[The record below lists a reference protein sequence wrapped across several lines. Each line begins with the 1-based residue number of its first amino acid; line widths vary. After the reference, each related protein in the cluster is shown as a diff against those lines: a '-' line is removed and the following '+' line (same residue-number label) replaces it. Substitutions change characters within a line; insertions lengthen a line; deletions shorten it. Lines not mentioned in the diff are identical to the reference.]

1 MHSLLVALVLLA
13 PPRPDAGVP
22 PKPDAGVA
30 AEAPR
35 PAAPAPETKRL
46 EKELAEVKQRLA
58 EAEGRLAK
66 AESSLSKV
74 EDLQKSLRA
83 LEARLEKAEEAEA
96 RRSEAEER
104 AARRKV
110 QLEQVS
116 TTLGGAL
123 QALSTGNT
131 NVDAALRLAEATY
144 TGPALQ
150 FLRAARQALANG
162 DLNTARQA
170 ITAAM
175 LEAQA
180 ER

>member
-1 MHSLLVALVLLA
+1 MSALLVALVLLA

-22 PKPDAGVA
+22 SRPDAGVVT
-30 AEAPR
+30 EAPR
-35 PAAPAPETKRL
+35 PAPPSTDGRRL

-58 EAEGRLAK
+58 DAEGRLAK
-66 AESSLSKV
+66 AEATKDKVDELAKKLS
-74 EDLQKSLRA
+74 A

-96 RRSEAEER
+96 RRADAEER

-110 QLEQVS
+110 QLEQAS

-123 QALSTGNT
+123 QTLSTGGT
-131 NVDAALRLAEATY
+131 NVDAALRLAESTY
-144 TGPALQ
+144 TGAALSY
-150 FLRAARQALANG
+150 LRAARQALANG

>member
-1 MHSLLVALVLLA
+1 MSALLVALVLLA
-13 PPRPDAGVP
+13 PRPDAGVAV
-22 PKPDAGVA
+22 KPDAGVVT
-30 AEAPR
+30 EAPR
-35 PAAPAPETKRL
+35 PAGPAPESKKL
-46 EKELAEVKQRLA
+46 EKELAEVKQRLS

-74 EDLQKSLRA
+74 EELQKSLRA
-83 LEARLEKAEEAEA
+83 LEGRLEKAEEAES
-96 RRSEAEER
+96 RRAEAEER

-110 QLEQVS
+110 QLEQVATS
-116 TTLGGAL
+116 LGGAL
-123 QALSTGNT
+123 QALSTGST
-131 NVDAALRLAEATY
+131 NVDAALRLAEGTY
-144 TGPALQ
+144 TGSALQ